1 MSSHASKPTDAELE
15 ILQVLWQKG
24 SCTVREVNEQIRQSK
39 PDVGYTTTLK
49 LMQIMTEKELVRR
62 DTTHRQHIYE
72 AIIEETLVQEGMVRN
87 IIDRFF
93 QGSAKDLIMH
103 ALGQE
108 ATSHEELSEI
118 KRLINKIEKEQK

>member
-1 MSSHASKPTDAELE
+1 MSTYASKPTDAELE

-49 LMQIMTEKELVRR
+49 LMQIMTEKKLVRR